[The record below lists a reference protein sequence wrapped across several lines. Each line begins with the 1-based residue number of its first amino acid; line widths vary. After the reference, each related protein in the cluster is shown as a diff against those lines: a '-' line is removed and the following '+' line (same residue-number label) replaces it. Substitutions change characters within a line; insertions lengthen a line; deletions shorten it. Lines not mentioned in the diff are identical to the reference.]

1 MCVCLSVLTLAL
13 SSLLSCPQ
21 KTVAFTE
28 GSRTVSDDDDD
39 DDEQALYISNV
50 LLLLLLMWMITSRME
65 LISTS

>member
-39 DDEQALYISNV
+39 DEQVLYISNV